1 MNVLRAADRLMDHL
15 ARLGR
20 TVSSALLILMVI
32 LINVEVLGRYFLKFS
47 TLIADEY
54 SAYFFVGCTFFGFSY
69 SFRKGHFLRVSLLT
83 DKLPRKAQAFLH
95 CAAAFLAFGLSSVVT
110 YEVAMLTRIS
120 VQFHSVSIQPSATPL
135 WIPQIIM
142 PIGMGALSVL
152 FLSEAVQTLNRL
164 LSRAGAAHEG
174 EKK

>member
-1 MNVLRAADRLMDHL
+1 MKWLRAADRLMDRL

-32 LINVEVLGRYFLKFS
+32 LINVEVLGRYFFKVS

-69 SFRKGHFLRVSLLT
+69 SFRQGHFLRVSLLT
-83 DKLPRKAQAFLH
+83 DNLSSKAQAVLH
-95 CAAAFLAFGLSSVVT
+95 CGASLLAFGLSSVVT

-120 VQFHSVSIQPSATPL
+120 IQFDSVSIQPSATPL
-135 WIPQIIM
+135 WIPQVIM
-142 PIGMGALSVL
+142 PIGMGALSLL
-152 FLSEAVQTLNRL
+152 FLSEAVQTLTRL
-164 LSRAGAAHEG
+164 LSPSAAAHRGEG
-174 EKK
+174 A

>member
-1 MNVLRAADRLMDHL
+1 MKWLRAADRLMDRL

-32 LINVEVLGRYFLKFS
+32 LINVEVLGRYFFKVS

-69 SFRKGHFLRVSLLT
+69 SFRQGHFLRVSLLT
-83 DKLPRKAQAFLH
+83 GKLSSKAQAVLQ
-95 CAAAFLAFGLSSVVT
+95 CSAAFLAFGLSSVVT
-110 YEVAMLTRIS
+110 YEVAMLTLIS

-135 WIPQIIM
+135 WIPQVIM
-142 PIGMGALSVL
+142 PLGMGALSFL
-152 FLSEAVQTLNRL
+152 FLNEALQTLSRL
-164 LSRAGAAHEG
+164 LSGALAAQRG
-174 EKK
+174 ETA